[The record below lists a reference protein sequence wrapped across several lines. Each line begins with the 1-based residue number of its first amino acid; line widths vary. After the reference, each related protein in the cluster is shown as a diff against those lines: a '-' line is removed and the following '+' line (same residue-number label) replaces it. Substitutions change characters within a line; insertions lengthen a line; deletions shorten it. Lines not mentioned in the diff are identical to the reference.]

1 MNLLLKTLEEEPA
14 LNLEM
19 LEKEFTELWPV
30 LQAVDPYNFISLFD
44 SHLGFPEN
52 KEQLA
57 AIYLLG
63 YIRALISVEKSKAF
77 YALEAWQ
84 EAKDHL
90 AYYI

>member
-1 MNLLLKTLEEEPA
+1 MNLLLKTLKEPA
-14 LNLEM
+14 LNLEL

-30 LQAVDPYNFISLFD
+30 LQAIDPYNFISLFD

-63 YIRALISVEKSKAF
+63 YSRALISVEKSKAF

-84 EAKDHL
+84 EVLEHLDH
-90 AYYI
+90 YI